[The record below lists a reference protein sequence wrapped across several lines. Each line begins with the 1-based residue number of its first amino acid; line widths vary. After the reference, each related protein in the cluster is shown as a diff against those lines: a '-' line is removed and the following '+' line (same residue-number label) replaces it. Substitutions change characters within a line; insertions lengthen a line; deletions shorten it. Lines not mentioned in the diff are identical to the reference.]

1 MCFIRSQDIQNSIIS
16 LCNNIKI
23 NNKVDFF
30 FFTKA
35 LGLVCICTL
44 RAYVDSDRPHP
55 RCSET
60 TLGCHTRQHSP
71 KRSAEL
77 LPV

>member
-1 MCFIRSQDIQNSIIS
+1 MCFNRSQDIQNSIIS

-23 NNKVDFF
+23 NNNRFLF
-30 FFTKA
+30 CTKA

-60 TLGCHTRQHSP
+60 TQGCHTRQHSP
-71 KRSAEL
+71 KQSAEL
-77 LPV
+77 LTV